1 MSVLK
6 FSSQFDEIF
15 INWIITIFDA
25 FHRKL
30 IISQVSNYDR
40 IQIINI
46 NTWELGQAEREES
59 RQKPVRMLRQ
69 ELCSVAICQTTPS
82 VTKYGLN
89 WRHCIVTS
97 SHCLLSLSLSLSL
110 SPIPRHSAISARTTQ
125 FPDWRL
131 RVVEKHAMIEIIA
144 IFLWTYFMIKF
155 WYFVIQFWTR
165 LVT

>member
-1 MSVLK
+1 MSNPINFNFPQNQTIIGIISGGSSCLLCACATKQMSVLK
-6 FSSQFDEIF
+6 FRSQFDEIF

-69 ELCSVAICQTTPS
+69 GLCSVAICQTTPS

-131 RVVEKHAMIEIIA
+131 R
-144 IFLWTYFMIKF
+144 L
-155 WYFVIQFWTR
+155 
-165 LVT
+165 